1 MDDLIKDF
9 LVESYENLDR
19 LDQDFVALETEPGNP
34 DKMGSI
40 FRTIHTIKGTCG
52 CLGLPKL
59 EATAHVGEN
68 LLSRL
73 RDGQLVMDGPITTAL
88 LRLVDVIREILGSIE
103 QTGGEGAGDYSDVR
117 AELVR
122 LNGRPS
128 VNGVDAH
135 AADPHHAPPP
145 AATPPP
151 PTPPVAATA
160 EALSEEAALEA
171 ATAAYLASEAAAER
185 ANAANGPG
193 ADGHAP
199 EVHAPEVH
207 APEVHAAAAADD
219 HGPAAKGGESLA
231 GNAVRVDVVQ
241 LDKLMNLVGEL
252 VLTRNQVLQHISGSK
267 DAGLLRTAQ
276 RLNLITS
283 ELQEGVMKTRMQPI
297 GNLWNKFPRIV
308 RDVANTCGKKL
319 RLEMQGKETELDRT
333 ILEAIKDPL
342 THVIRNSVDHG
353 VEAPDKRLAKGKPE
367 EGVLSM
373 RAYHEG
379 GQVIIEIVDDGAGI
393 DPDRVKRKAVE
404 KGLITA
410 EQSARMGEQEAVNL
424 VFAPG
429 FSTAEKI
436 TNVSGR
442 GVGMDVVKTNVE
454 KIGGTVEIAS
464 RLGTGT
470 TLKIKIPL
478 TLAIIPALI
487 VTSGGDRFCIPQGS
501 LLELVRVDGGT
512 AAGASRIE
520 TIHGTPV
527 FRLRGNLLPLIYL
540 DHELQMRPTAGADGR
555 PAAANIVVLRGG
567 ERHFGLVVDQVN
579 DTEEIV
585 VKPLGKQLKSTTVFA
600 GATIMGDGSVALIL
614 DVMGLTVRAH
624 LANQAAKAVTT
635 TTADFDRAAAGD
647 RQQMLLFTLHGE
659 RRMAIPLSAIAR
671 LEEFPRSRVE
681 RAGGQQVVQYRGAIM
696 PLIDVAAVLGDRRK
710 RARPADPA
718 ARPAAAAD
726 APDTIQVLVYAHGG
740 RNVGLRVERILDTV
754 DDAVEVQTAAARPG
768 VIGTTVLKAK
778 VTELLDLQALVRLA
792 AAPALAPAAPAAA

>member
-19 LDQDFVALETEPGNP
+19 LDQDFVALETDPGGP

-52 CLGLPKL
+52 CLGLHKL
-59 EATAHVGEN
+59 EAVAHVGEN

-73 RDGQLVMDGPITTAL
+73 RDKQLVMDGPITTAL
-88 LRLVDVIREILGSIE
+88 LRLVDAIREILGNIE
-103 QTGGEGAGDYSDVR
+103 KTESEGDADYSAVC

-122 LNGRPS
+122 LNARPS
-128 VNGVDAH
+128 IDGAAAP
-135 AADPHHAPPP
+135 AADLHHAEAPAPP
-145 AATPPP
+145 AVFDVPPELQ
-151 PTPPVAATA
+151 A
-160 EALSEEAALEA
+160 EFAEQL
-171 ATAAYLASEAAAER
+171 AAER
-185 ANAANGPG
+185 A
-193 ADGHAP
+193 
-199 EVHAPEVH
+199 
-207 APEVHAAAAADD
+207 AAAAAVPVAAPVAPAVAAEPLDD
-219 HGPAAKGGESLA
+219 HAPADDHPAAAKGEKAASGESLA
-231 GNAVRVDVVQ
+231 NNAVRVDVAQ

-252 VLTRNQVLQHISGSK
+252 VLTRNQVLQFISSSE

-308 RDVANTCGKKL
+308 RDVANTCGKRI
-319 RLEMQGKETELDRT
+319 RLEMEGKETELDRT

-379 GQVIIEIVDDGAGI
+379 GQVNIEIVDDGAGI

-410 EQSARMGEQEAVNL
+410 EQAARMSEREAINL

-429 FSTAEKI
+429 FSTAEKV

-454 KIGGTVEIAS
+454 KIGGTVEITS
-464 RLGTGT
+464 RLGAGT

-487 VTSGGDRFCIPQGS
+487 VTSGGDRFCIPQSS
-501 LLELVRVDGGT
+501 LLELVRADGGAT
-512 AAGASRIE
+512 GGAGSGIE

-540 DHELQMRPTAGADGR
+540 DRELQMRPAATDATGKPTAAT
-555 PAAANIVVLRGG
+555 IVVLRGG

-585 VKPLGKQLKSTTVFA
+585 VKPLGRQLKSTTVFA
-600 GATIMGDGSVALIL
+600 GATIMGDGQVALIL

-624 LANQAAKAVTT
+624 LNHQSAKAAPAEAV
-635 TTADFDRAAAGD
+635 AGQGKAGAA
-647 RQQMLLFTLHGE
+647 RQQMLLFKLHGD

-671 LEEFPRSRVE
+671 LEEFPRAKVE
-681 RAGGQQVVQYRGAIM
+681 SAGGQQVVQYRGEIM
-696 PLIDVAAVLGDRRK
+696 PLIDVATVLGDRRR
-710 RARPADPA
+710 RARPAKSAVGAPPA
-718 ARPAAAAD
+718 PAPA
-726 APDTIQVLVYAHGG
+726 DTIQVLVYADGG
-740 RNVGLRVERILDTV
+740 RNVGLRVEQILDTV
-754 DDAVEVQTAAARPG
+754 DEAVEVQTAAARPG
-768 VIGTTVLKAK
+768 VIGTTVLKEK
-778 VTELLDLQALVRLA
+778 VTELLDLRALVRLA
-792 AAPALAPAAPAAA
+792 TEVAAVAA

>member
-19 LDQDFVALETEPGNP
+19 LDQDFVALETDPGGP

-52 CLGLPKL
+52 CLGLGKL
-59 EATAHVGEN
+59 ESVAHVGEN

-73 RDGQLVMDGPITTAL
+73 RDKQLVMDGPITTGL
-88 LRLVDVIREILGSIE
+88 LRLVDAIREILGNIE
-103 QTGGEGAGDYSDVR
+103 RTDGSEGDGDYSEVC

-122 LNGRPS
+122 LNARPS
-128 VNGVDAH
+128 VDGSASP
-135 AADPHHAPPP
+135 AADPHHAPAPAPVSLTDAPP
-145 AATPPP
+145 EVFEVPPELAAELAALTKPVP
-151 PTPPVAATA
+151 PTPKPAVAPASA
-160 EALSEEAALEA
+160 PEPAA
-171 ATAAYLASEAAAER
+171 
-185 ANAANGPG
+185 
-193 ADGHAP
+193 
-199 EVHAPEVH
+199 EVHADNH
-207 APEVHAAAAADD
+207 
-219 HGPAAKGGESLA
+219 PAAPGEKGDKASGESLA
-231 GNAVRVDVVQ
+231 NNAVRVDVAQ
-241 LDKLMNLVGEL
+241 LDRLMNLVGEL
-252 VLTRNQVLQHISGSK
+252 VLTRNQVLQFISSSK

-308 RDVANTCGKKL
+308 RDVSNTCGKKI
-319 RLEMQGKETELDRT
+319 RLEMEGKETELDRT

-353 VEAPDKRLAKGKPE
+353 VEAPDKRVAKGKPE

-379 GQVIIEIVDDGAGI
+379 GQVNIEITDDGAGI

-410 EQSARMGEQEAVNL
+410 EQSARMTEREAINL

-454 KIGGTVEIAS
+454 KIGGTVDITS
-464 RLGTGT
+464 RLGNGT
-470 TLKIKIPL
+470 TLRIKIPL

-487 VTSGGDRFCIPQGS
+487 VTSGGERFCIPQTS
-501 LLELVRVDGGT
+501 LLELVRADGGAT
-512 AAGASRIE
+512 GGGNSGIE

-540 DHELQMRPTAGADGR
+540 DRELQMRPATDAAGK
-555 PAAANIVVLRGG
+555 AAASNIVVLRGG

-585 VKPLGKQLKSTTVFA
+585 VKPLGKQLKSTSVFA
-600 GATIMGDGSVALIL
+600 GATIMGDGQVALIL

-624 LANQAAKAVTT
+624 LAHQSAKAVPEAVAITGVK
-635 TTADFDRAAAGD
+635 AGQT
-647 RQQMLLFTLHGE
+647 QQMLLFKLHGD
-659 RRMAIPLSAIAR
+659 RRMAIPLSNIAR
-671 LEEFPRSRVE
+671 LEEFQRSVVE
-681 RAGGQQVVQYRGAIM
+681 SAGGQQVVQYRGEIM
-696 PLIDVAAVLGDRRK
+696 PLIDVATVLGDRRR
-710 RARPADPA
+710 RARPGPA
-718 ARPAAAAD
+718 AKPADGA
-726 APDTIQVLVYAHGG
+726 APDTIQVLVYADGN
-740 RNVGLRVERILDTV
+740 RNVGLRVEQILDTV
-754 DDAVEVQTAAARPG
+754 DESVVVQVAAARPG
-768 VIGTTVLKAK
+768 VIGTTVLKEK

-792 AAPALAPAAPAAA
+792 RPAEVLAAA